1 MLVDTASAA
10 AQSREAVITYDAL
23 KLNEI
28 KLGAQAIVKVL
39 GDNKTDNQH
48 TETPEEGAEFHVYL
62 RKAGSYENAREF
74 ERDHLITDKSG
85 YAKTKLLP
93 YGVYVLEQTVGKD
106 GFEIKKP
113 ILFEITGEDNLIQP
127 PILTLN
133 DRPILYR
140 LRHHQNGCEN
150 RQNCHAGG
158 RVFQAQGRGQQYR
171 DADRLLPEK
180 ADARH
185 VHHR

>member
-10 AQSREAVITYDAL
+10 AQSREAVVTYDAL

-28 KLGAQAIVKVL
+28 KLGVQAIVKVL

-93 YGVYVLEQTVGKD
+93 YGVYVLEQTVGD

-113 ILFEITGEDNLIQP
+113 ILLKSPARKIPFS
-127 PILTLN
+127 
-133 DRPILYR
+133 RPS
-140 LRHHQNGCEN
+140 
-150 RQNCHAGG
+150 
-158 RVFQAQGRGQQYR
+158 
-171 DADRLLPEK
+171 
-180 ADARH
+180 
-185 VHHR
+185 